1 MLNIFKKKQ
10 NSFNDKSFSA
20 NYIIEK
26 NTNIK
31 SGSERDEY
39 KNIIYY
45 PSSSKE

>member
-1 MLNIFKKKQ
+1 MLNIFKNKQ
-10 NSFNDKSFSA
+10 KSFNDKPFNT

-26 NTNIK
+26 NTRIQSN
-31 SGSERDEY
+31 SEKDEY

>member
-1 MLNIFKKKQ
+1 MLNIFKNKQ

-26 NTNIK
+26 NTKILSN
-31 SGSERDEY
+31 SQRDEY
-39 KNIIYY
+39 KNTIYY

>member
-1 MLNIFKKKQ
+1 MLNRFKNKQ
-10 NSFNDKSFSA
+10 NSYNDKLFTA

-26 NTNIK
+26 NTK
-31 SGSERDEY
+31 TRSGSERDEY

>member
-1 MLNIFKKKQ
+1 MLNIFKNKQ
-10 NSFNDKSFSA
+10 NSFNDKTFNA

-26 NTNIK
+26 NINTQN
-31 SGSERDEY
+31 GSKRDEY